1 MLPKLI
7 IKSNIIHVMVYSSKW
22 NLEPGTY
29 TQHPYTMCVN
39 LYTPIQRTTYPKCR
53 IRDIQ

>member
-39 LYTPIQRTTYPKCR
+39 LYTPIQRSTYPKCR